1 MILLGEEGF
10 SGGSGELCQPIRI
23 HQNPAK
29 HPGNNH
35 GSLIP
40 LGKGGKTEISIEDV
54 SIIPPEDLYFKKIFH
69 KGKVRFNYQESYHQ
83 DPLSLDL
90 SRYGSLPSLPLPR
103 DYRDM
108 SVTEPGSGQNRNPS
122 GAGNSAGETALAWES
137 VEGAE
142 SRIFC
147 STLLP
152 GGRQNAFFRVS
163 ESTGQPQTN
172 PDVILGNDGT
182 LAVVWEE
189 RQEDGTGDV
198 YIRFFTFSGTPLTAP
213 IIVNETV
220 PGDQGAP
227 AAAFTSQDEVT
238 VVWQDDRDNN
248 GLYNIYRKV
257 FTTRGQIVHTEE
269 KVNQKSQ
276 GQQTR
281 PVIASNSKTHIIAWQ
296 SDINKDRR
304 YTVHA
309 RSYGEDPFDE
319 KDLSQERLHNLANP
333 SLALSEEGTFALA
346 WENRNS
352 GKSHIEVYLFDPSGR
367 RKGELIPGNQIY
379 PSQIPAIAF
388 NREGMVFLSWQED
401 KTHWARS
408 EIFYN
413 VFDSEGKK
421 IREGIGNSDSTG
433 FQMLPGIAVSRESFR
448 IFWQDDRD
456 RNGDYQILMR
466 SIIY

>member
-1 MILLGEEGF
+1 M
-10 SGGSGELCQPIRI
+10 
-23 HQNPAK
+23 
-29 HPGNNH
+29 
-35 GSLIP
+35 
-40 LGKGGKTEISIEDV
+40 
-54 SIIPPEDLYFKKIFH
+54 SIIPPEDPYFKKIFH

-90 SRYGSLPSLPLPR
+90 SRYGSLPSLPLP
-103 DYRDM
+103 
-108 SVTEPGSGQNRNPS
+108 
-122 GAGNSAGETALAWES
+122 WES
-137 VEGAE
+137 VESAE

-281 PVIASNSKTHIIAWQ
+281 PVIAS
-296 SDINKDRR
+296 
-304 YTVHA
+304 
-309 RSYGEDPFDE
+309 
-319 KDLSQERLHNLANP
+319 
-333 SLALSEEGTFALA
+333 
-346 WENRNS
+346 S

-413 VFDSEGKK
+413 VFDSEG
-421 IREGIGNSDSTG
+421 
-433 FQMLPGIAVSRESFR
+433 
-448 IFWQDDRD
+448 
-456 RNGDYQILMR
+456 
-466 SIIY
+466 